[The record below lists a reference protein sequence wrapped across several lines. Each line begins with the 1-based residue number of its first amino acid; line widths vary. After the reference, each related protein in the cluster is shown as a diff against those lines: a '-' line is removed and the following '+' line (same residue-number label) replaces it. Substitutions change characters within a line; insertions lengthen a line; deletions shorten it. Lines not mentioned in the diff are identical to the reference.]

1 MADGLNGFLRLAE
14 EVVEAGVA
22 HAHKWGIRNGKGM
35 MTHVISPP
43 RRKRHQET
51 VSDYCKQP
59 IISTVQP
66 KVFPGHHFWDP
77 VPPVCL
83 PAFLP
88 DDLGL
93 SR

>member
-1 MADGLNGFLRLAE
+1 MSDKSKIRRRQRCPKSGSLDVN
-14 EVVEAGVA
+14 
-22 HAHKWGIRNGKGM
+22 KWGIRNGKGM

-43 RRKRHQET
+43 RRKRHIET